1 MILSGK
7 NNSDLLGKGTHRMIQ
22 EDAELTVEL
31 GVLIKQM
38 SI

>member
-7 NNSDLLGKGTHRMIQ
+7 NNSDLLGKETLRMIH
-22 EDAELTVEL
+22 EDAELTAEL